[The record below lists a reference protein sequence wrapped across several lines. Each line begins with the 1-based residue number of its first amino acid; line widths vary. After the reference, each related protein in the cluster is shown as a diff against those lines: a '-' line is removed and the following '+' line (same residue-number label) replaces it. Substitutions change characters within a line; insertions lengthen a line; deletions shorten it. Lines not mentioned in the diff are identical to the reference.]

1 MLFICYL
8 DLLFPFPHYYFV
20 IILAFHIPHCFPRKA
35 LQIESRYTFQ
45 RLPPTFLSMTVAY
58 TLFMELPFQMPDLDI
73 DLQFS
78 GYKIGICFVSKTSI
92 TFFVMYI
99 SSVPA
104 SLASHMQQCDFSLTL
119 NNYIMTIQLILQF
132 LCMKRPTPEKNE
144 MLRPAIQKTKRQ
156 LKHSKGGFY
165 KLSRKT

>member
-35 LQIESRYTFQ
+35 LQVESRYTFQ
-45 RLPPTFLSMTVAY
+45 RLPPTFLSITVAY

-99 SSVPA
+99 SSVAA
-104 SLASHMQQCDFSLTL
+104 SLASPMQQCDFSLTL
-119 NNYIMTIQLILQF
+119 SNYIMTIPAVLVLQF
-132 LCMKRPTPEKNE
+132 LCMKRPTPEKK
-144 MLRPAIQKTKRQ
+144 MKC
-156 LKHSKGGFY
+156 
-165 KLSRKT
+165 